1 MYLFRNHIHP
11 SIAIK
16 REENGEIDA
25 MRFWHIMLG
34 FWDCGPPNRLYIKS
48 STPSI
53 CMLMLRSFYLSL
65 SLIESTRTTQ
75 KLLIDLLIWPIF
87 SIFFIVVK
95 ALPNSSY
102 LKKTKNPPTIFSY
115 FGHLSNFFFSFL
127 LGFHSSESL
136 PLSIRSLFPLL
147 NQPSRVPSAI
157 SIALSFFLFLL
168 SYRFQ
173 VWSAT
178 LKKILKTFLVVLIEI
193 SCLLHM
199 PFIFAVWS
207 ILFLLITKF
216 IFYIFN
222 M

>member
-127 LGFHSSESL
+127 LGFHCFTL
-136 PLSIRSLFPLL
+136 LNLFPSLSDHFFHFL
-147 NQPSRVPSAI
+147 TSRVGS
-157 SIALSFFLFLL
+157 LLQYQLLFLFFFFF
-168 SYRFQ
+168 YHIVF
-173 VWSAT
+173 
-178 LKKILKTFLVVLIEI
+178 
-193 SCLLHM
+193 
-199 PFIFAVWS
+199 
-207 ILFLLITKF
+207 KF
-216 IFYIFN
+216 DQQL
-222 M
+222 